1 MTCVAPR
8 HGDSS
13 RDGILAT
20 YSCSLCLKKNQNAP
34 RPSEH
39 PPVKTFR
46 WDHRLFVVRALCFY
60 LYFLRTINTINTVPG
75 IYLII
80 ATWKGG
86 GGLRCQTF
94 SFLFSF
100 PCSADHERN
109 TGMLLCI
116 VKYSN
121 CRFLGLATNTP
132 NVRNK
137 NVFRQFSPLIGW
149 MLLLMSKIR
158 LHGRRGKGMA
168 ESFSREKLRH
178 APQKEGG

>member
-20 YSCSLCLKKNQNAP
+20 YSCCSLCLKKNQNAP

-80 ATWKGG
+80 ATWEGG

-121 CRFLGLATNTP
+121 CRFLGLATNQYAECEKQERFQTIFP
-132 NVRNK
+132 PDRVDAFVNVRH
-137 NVFRQFSPLIGW
+137 ST
-149 MLLLMSKIR
+149 
-158 LHGRRGKGMA
+158 
-168 ESFSREKLRH
+168 SRSTRERN
-178 APQKEGG
+178 G